1 MSNQNSVS
9 FSSKQVD
16 LLNLLAY
23 QHLQNGN
30 PERALLYLEAL
41 KELQLYDEKVFLSLA
56 YALLQCG
63 RAQEALA
70 ILDEK
75 KPGKSL
81 DPLAYLFRGRA
92 LTLLGRLPEASQA
105 MRRFIHFRQQENKAY

>member
-1 MSNQNSVS
+1 MTNLASDS
-9 FSSKQVD
+9 FSPAQVD

-41 KELQLYDEKVFLSLA
+41 KELQIFDQKIYLSLA
-56 YALLQCG
+56 YALLQCD

-70 ILDEK
+70 VLEDK
-75 KPGKSL
+75 RSGKSHE
-81 DPLAYLFRGRA
+81 PLVHLFRGRA

-105 MRRFIHFRQQENKAY
+105 MRRFIHFRQIEK